1 MASLEA
7 LLDLL
12 ETAAGP
18 ADPLPSTDGWELVLA
33 ENVADLVD
41 DDRRREALR
50 ELRRL
55 VGIEP
60 EQILAASDDV
70 LLQVVAGMQP
80 TARVARLRRCAEL
93 AIAEAPWTRFP
104 GIGKPGAERIA
115 LFTGTRAVLALDS
128 NTLRVLVRLGYGDP
142 DAAYATTYR
151 QAQTQA
157 STELAETVG
166 ARQRAHQLLRRHGQT
181 ICRRT
186 APGLD
191 DARILAVTT
200 FVALRIAFSTANDA
214 LGARP
219 DAALRQTAPRAVFD
233 AVTYGRPVEDTPEA

>member
-33 ENVADLVD
+33 ENVAYLVD

-128 NTLRVLVRLGYGDP
+128 NALRVLVRLGYGDP

-157 STELAETVG
+157 STELAETVP

-186 APGLD
+186 AP
-191 DARILAVTT
+191 ACPRCPLANHCPS
-200 FVALRIAFSTANDA
+200 STA
-214 LGARP
+214 
-219 DAALRQTAPRAVFD
+219 
-233 AVTYGRPVEDTPEA
+233 TP

>member
-33 ENVADLVD
+33 ENVAYLVD

-104 GIGKPGAERIA
+104 GIGKWPQVPGDAPQG
-115 LFTGTRAVLALDS
+115 LLPP
-128 NTLRVLVRLGYGDP
+128 RV
-142 DAAYATTYR
+142 
-151 QAQTQA
+151 
-157 STELAETVG
+157 
-166 ARQRAHQLLRRHGQT
+166 
-181 ICRRT
+181 
-186 APGLD
+186 
-191 DARILAVTT
+191 
-200 FVALRIAFSTANDA
+200 STA
-214 LGARP
+214 AR
-219 DAALRQTAPRAVFD
+219 LRCPGSGTEPADGQ
-233 AVTYGRPVEDTPEA
+233 GR